1 MVGAGWGG
9 ELPSVPQPSSRGR
22 RRAGS
27 AAAEEGARIAL
38 EELDS
43 RGAIVLNRRQT
54 LSGLAGFASLSATAA
69 QAKDRCVA
77 FTPER
82 QQAKTPEQALKRL
95 QDGNARFVAG
105 QALHCD
111 LLEQVRSTAQ
121 KQAPFAAV
129 LGCID
134 SRVPPELVF
143 DQNIGDM
150 FVARIAGNI
159 ASTDIIGSLE
169 FATALAG
176 AKLIVV
182 LGHSEC
188 GAVKGA
194 IDDAKLGSLTGV
206 LQQIRPAL
214 KQLNYQG
221 VPSSKDKALV
231 QRVAEQNAKD
241 AAAQLT
247 GRSETMAALVR
258 EGRLKIV
265 HAMHDVATGR
275 VAWFG

>member
-1 MVGAGWGG
+1 M
-9 ELPSVPQPSSRGR
+9 
-22 RRAGS
+22 
-27 AAAEEGARIAL
+27 
-38 EELDS
+38 
-43 RGAIVLNRRQT
+43 LNRRDT
-54 LSGLAGFASLSATAA
+54 IGLALLATAGMA
-69 QAKDRCVA
+69 QAKDQCVA
-77 FTPER
+77 FTPEM
-82 QQAKTPEQALKRL
+82 QAAKTPEAALRRL

-105 QALHCD
+105 RALNCD
-111 LLEQVRSTAQ
+111 LLQQVRSTAQ

-143 DQNIGDM
+143 DQQIGAM

-159 ASTDIIGSLE
+159 ASTEIIGSLE

-176 AKLIVV
+176 AKLVVV

-194 IDDAKLGSLTGV
+194 IDDVKLGSLTGV
-206 LQQIRPAL
+206 LQQIRPSLAKL
-214 KQLNYQG
+214 DYKG

-231 QRVAEQNAKD
+231 QRVAERNAQD

-247 GRSETMAALVR
+247 SRSETLAGLVR
-258 EGRLKIV
+258 EGKLKIV
-265 HAMHDVATGR
+265 YAMHDVATGK

>member
-1 MVGAGWGG
+1 M
-9 ELPSVPQPSSRGR
+9 
-22 RRAGS
+22 
-27 AAAEEGARIAL
+27 
-38 EELDS
+38 
-43 RGAIVLNRRQT
+43 LNRRQSIGGMAA
-54 LSGLAGFASLSATAA
+54 LAGLAGAA
-69 QAKDRCVA
+69 QAKDRCVV
-77 FTPER
+77 FTPQM
-82 QQAKTPEQALKRL
+82 QQAKTPAEALKRL

-105 QALHCD
+105 QALNCD
-111 LLEQVRSTAQ
+111 LLEQVRSTAAQ
-121 KQAPFAAV
+121 QAPFAAV

-143 DQNIGDM
+143 DQQIGAM

-159 ASTDIIGSLE
+159 ASADIIGSLE

-214 KQLNYQG
+214 AQLDYKG
-221 VPSSKDKALV
+221 VPSCPRTRRWCSV
-231 QRVAEQNAKD
+231 WPSRTPRMRPRSSR
-241 AAAQLT
+241 AAA
-247 GRSETMAALVR
+247 RPWP
-258 EGRLKIV
+258 
-265 HAMHDVATGR
+265 
-275 VAWFG
+275 AWCARAS

>member
-1 MVGAGWGG
+1 M
-9 ELPSVPQPSSRGR
+9 
-22 RRAGS
+22 
-27 AAAEEGARIAL
+27 
-38 EELDS
+38 
-43 RGAIVLNRRQT
+43 LNRRDT
-54 LSGLAGFASLSATAA
+54 IGLALLATAGMA
-69 QAKDRCVA
+69 QAKDQCVA
-77 FTPER
+77 FTPEM
-82 QQAKTPEQALKRL
+82 QAAKTPEAALRRL

-105 QALHCD
+105 RALNCD
-111 LLEQVRSTAQ
+111 LLQQVRSTAQ

-143 DQNIGDM
+143 DQQIGAM

-182 LGHSEC
+182 LGHSKC

-206 LQQIRPAL
+206 LLQIRPAL
-214 KQLNYQG
+214 TQLDYKG

-231 QRVAEQNAKD
+231 QRVAERNAKD

-247 GRSETMAALVR
+247 SRSETMAGLVR
-258 EGRLKIV
+258 EGKLKIV
-265 HAMHDVATGR
+265 YAMHDVASGK

>member
-1 MVGAGWGG
+1 MRGLHAADAGGKDARGGA
-9 ELPSVPQPSSRGR
+9 Q
-22 RRAGS
+22 
-27 AAAEEGARIAL
+27 AAAE
-38 EELDS
+38 
-43 RGAIVLNRRQT
+43 
-54 LSGLAGFASLSATAA
+54 
-69 QAKDRCVA
+69 
-77 FTPER
+77 
-82 QQAKTPEQALKRL
+82 
-95 QDGNARFVAG
+95 GNARFVAG

-111 LLEQVRSTAQ
+111 LLEQVRSTSQ
-121 KQAPFAAV
+121 KQAPFAVV

-143 DQNIGDM
+143 DQKIGAL
-150 FVARIAGNI
+150 FVARVAGNI

-214 KQLNYQG
+214 TKLDYKG
-221 VPSSKDKALV
+221 VPSSKDRVLV
-231 QRVAEQNAKD
+231 QRVAEQNARD
-241 AAAQLT
+241 AAMMLT
-247 GRSETMAALVR
+247 SRSQTMAGLVR
-258 EGRLKIV
+258 EGKLKIV
-265 HAMHDVATGR
+265 HAMHDVATGK
-275 VAWFG
+275 VAWIG

>member
-1 MVGAGWGG
+1 M
-9 ELPSVPQPSSRGR
+9 
-22 RRAGS
+22 
-27 AAAEEGARIAL
+27 
-38 EELDS
+38 
-43 RGAIVLNRRQT
+43 LNRRQT
-54 LSGLAGFASLSATAA
+54 LRGVAALASLAATAA
-69 QAKDRCVA
+69 ATAKDRCVA
-77 FTPER
+77 FTPDR
-82 QQAKTPEQALKRL
+82 QQAKTPDEALKRL
-95 QDGNARFVAG
+95 KDGNARFVAG
-105 QALHCD
+105 EALHCD

-121 KQAPFAAV
+121 QQAPFAAV

-134 SRVPPELVF
+134 SRVPPELIF

-150 FVARIAGNI
+150 FVARVAGNI

-206 LQQIRPAL
+206 LAQIRPSL
-214 KQLNYQG
+214 KQLDYKG

-241 AAAQLT
+241 AAAQLSS
-247 GRSETMAALVR
+247 RSETMAGLVR
-258 EGRLKIV
+258 EGKLKIV
-265 HAMHDVATGR
+265 YAMHDVASGK

>member
-1 MVGAGWGG
+1 M
-9 ELPSVPQPSSRGR
+9 
-22 RRAGS
+22 
-27 AAAEEGARIAL
+27 
-38 EELDS
+38 
-43 RGAIVLNRRQT
+43 LNRRKT
-54 LSGLAGFASLSATAA
+54 LSGIAALAGLAGAA
-69 QAKDRCVA
+69 QAKDKCVA
-77 FTPER
+77 FTPEM
-82 QQAKTPEQALKRL
+82 QAAKTPDAALQRL
-95 QDGNARFVAG
+95 RDGNARFMAG
-105 QALHCD
+105 QALNCD

-143 DQNIGDM
+143 DQQIGAL

-214 KQLNYQG
+214 TKLDYKG
-221 VPSSKDKALV
+221 VPSSKDRVLV
-231 QRVAEQNAKD
+231 QRVAEQNARD
-241 AAAQLT
+241 AAMMLT
-247 GRSETMAALVR
+247 SRSQTMAVLVR
-258 EGRLKIV
+258 EGKLKIV
-265 HAMHDVATGR
+265 HAMHDVATGK
-275 VAWFG
+275 VAWIG

>member
-1 MVGAGWGG
+1 MLNRRQSLAGLAAFAG
-9 ELPSVPQPSSRGR
+9 L
-22 RRAGS
+22 AGS
-27 AAAEEGARIAL
+27 AAA
-38 EELDS
+38 
-43 RGAIVLNRRQT
+43 
-54 LSGLAGFASLSATAA
+54 
-69 QAKDRCVA
+69 KDQCVA
-77 FTPER
+77 FTP
-82 QQAKTPEQALKRL
+82 QMQSAKTPDEALKRL

-121 KQAPFAAV
+121 QQAPFAAV

-134 SRVPPELVF
+134 SRVPPELIF

-159 ASTDIIGSLE
+159 ASSDIIGSLE

-176 AKLIVV
+176 AKLVVV

-188 GAVKGA
+188 GAIKGA

-214 KQLNYQG
+214 ARLDYKG

-247 GRSETMAALVR
+247 SRSDAMAGLVR
-258 EGRLKIV
+258 EGKLKIV
-265 HAMHDVATGR
+265 YAMHDVATGK

>member
-1 MVGAGWGG
+1 M
-9 ELPSVPQPSSRGR
+9 
-22 RRAGS
+22 
-27 AAAEEGARIAL
+27 
-38 EELDS
+38 
-43 RGAIVLNRRQT
+43 LNRRQS
-54 LSGLAGFASLSATAA
+54 LAGLAVAGLSATT

-77 FTPER
+77 FTPTM
-82 QQAKTPEQALKRL
+82 QQAKTPDEALKRL
-95 QDGNARFVAG
+95 KDGNARFVAG

-111 LLEQVRSTAQ
+111 LLEQVRSTARQ
-121 KQAPFAAV
+121 QAPFAAV

-214 KQLNYQG
+214 AQLDYKG

-247 GRSETMAALVR
+247 GRSETMDKLVR
-258 EGRLKIV
+258 EGKLKIV
-265 HAMHDVATGR
+265 YAMHDVATGK

>member
-1 MVGAGWGG
+1 M
-9 ELPSVPQPSSRGR
+9 
-22 RRAGS
+22 
-27 AAAEEGARIAL
+27 
-38 EELDS
+38 
-43 RGAIVLNRRQT
+43 LNRRQSLT
-54 LSGLAGFASLSATAA
+54 GLAAFAALAGSAG
-69 QAKDRCVA
+69 AKDRCVA
-77 FTPER
+77 FTP
-82 QQAKTPEQALKRL
+82 QMQAAKTPDEALKRL
-95 QDGNARFVAG
+95 QDGNARFATG

-111 LLEQVRSTAQ
+111 LLEQVRSTATQ
-121 KQAPFAAV
+121 QAPFAAV

-134 SRVPPELVF
+134 SRVPPELIF
-143 DQNIGDM
+143 DQDIGAM

-159 ASTDIIGSLE
+159 ASADIIGSLE

-214 KQLNYQG
+214 AKLDYKG

-241 AAAQLT
+241 AAALLT
-247 GRSETMAALVR
+247 SRSETMAGLVR
-258 EGRLKIV
+258 DGKLKV
-265 HAMHDVATGR
+265 VYAMHDVATGK

>member
-1 MVGAGWGG
+1 M
-9 ELPSVPQPSSRGR
+9 
-22 RRAGS
+22 
-27 AAAEEGARIAL
+27 
-38 EELDS
+38 
-43 RGAIVLNRRQT
+43 LNRRQSIGGMAC
-54 LSGLAGFASLSATAA
+54 LAGLAGASAA

-77 FTPER
+77 FTPQR
-82 QQAKTPEQALKRL
+82 QEVKTPEAGLKRL
-95 QDGNARFVAG
+95 QEGNARFVAG
-105 QALHCD
+105 EALHCD
-111 LLEQVRSTAQ
+111 LLEQVRSTAKQ
-121 KQAPFAAV
+121 QAPFAAV

-134 SRVPPELVF
+134 SRVPPELIF

-150 FVARIAGNI
+150 FVGRVAGNI
-159 ASTDIIGSLE
+159 ASTDQIGSLE

-206 LQQIRPAL
+206 LQQIRPSLAKL
-214 KQLNYQG
+214 GYKG

-231 QRVAEQNAKD
+231 QRVAEQNARD

-247 GRSETMAALVR
+247 GRSETLDGLVR
-258 EGRLKIV
+258 AGKLKIV
-265 HAMHDVATGR
+265 YAMHDVATGK
-275 VAWFG
+275 VSWFG

>member
-1 MVGAGWGG
+1 M
-9 ELPSVPQPSSRGR
+9 
-22 RRAGS
+22 
-27 AAAEEGARIAL
+27 
-38 EELDS
+38 
-43 RGAIVLNRRQT
+43 LNRRET
-54 LSGLAGFASLSATAA
+54 LSGIAALAGFTGAA
-69 QAKDRCVA
+69 QAKDKCVA
-77 FTPER
+77 FTPEM
-82 QQAKTPEQALKRL
+82 QAAKTPEAALQRL
-95 QDGNARFVAG
+95 RDGNARFAAG
-105 QALHCD
+105 QALNCD

-121 KQAPFAAV
+121 KQSPFAAV

-143 DQNIGDM
+143 DQQIGAL

-159 ASTDIIGSLE
+159 ASSDIIGSLE

-176 AKLIVV
+176 AKLVVV

-214 KQLNYQG
+214 TKLAYKG
-221 VPSSKDKALV
+221 VPSSKDKVLV

-241 AAAQLT
+241 AAALLT
-247 GRSETMAALVR
+247 SRSETMAGLVR
-258 EGRLKIV
+258 DGKLKIV
-265 HAMHDVATGR
+265 HAMHDVATGK
-275 VAWFG
+275 VAWYG

>member
-1 MVGAGWGG
+1 M
-9 ELPSVPQPSSRGR
+9 
-22 RRAGS
+22 
-27 AAAEEGARIAL
+27 
-38 EELDS
+38 
-43 RGAIVLNRRQT
+43 LNRRQT
-54 LSGLAGFASLSATAA
+54 LQGLTALATVAGATAA

-77 FTPER
+77 FTPTM
-82 QQAKTPEQALKRL
+82 QQAKTPDEALKRL
-95 QDGNARFVAG
+95 KDGNARFVAG

-111 LLEQVRSTAQ
+111 LLEEVRSTAQ
-121 KQAPFAAV
+121 QQAPFAAV

-143 DQNIGDM
+143 DQHIGHM

-214 KQLNYQG
+214 VQLDYKG

-231 QRVAEQNAKD
+231 QRVAVQNAKD

-247 GRSETMAALVR
+247 SRSETMAGLVR
-258 EGRLKIV
+258 EGKLKIV
-265 HAMHDVATGR
+265 YAMHDVATGK

>member
-1 MVGAGWGG
+1 M
-9 ELPSVPQPSSRGR
+9 
-22 RRAGS
+22 
-27 AAAEEGARIAL
+27 
-38 EELDS
+38 LD
-43 RGAIVLNRRQT
+43 RRQT
-54 LSGLAGFASLSATAA
+54 LCGIAALAGLAAAAAA
-69 QAKDRCVA
+69 QAKDKCVA
-77 FTPER
+77 FTPQMQE
-82 QQAKTPEQALKRL
+82 AKTPEAALKRL
-95 QDGNARFVAG
+95 QEGNARFVAG

-111 LLEQVRSTAQ
+111 LLEQVRSTAKQ
-121 KQAPFAAV
+121 QAPFAVV

-134 SRVPPELVF
+134 SRAPPELIF

-150 FVARIAGNI
+150 FVARVAGNI

-206 LQQIRPAL
+206 LQQIRPSLAKL
-214 KQLNYQG
+214 EYKG
-221 VPSSKDKALV
+221 VPTSKDKALV

-247 GRSETMAALVR
+247 SRSDTMSGLAR
-258 EGRLKIV
+258 EGKLKIV
-265 HAMHDVATGR
+265 YAMHDVATGK
-275 VAWFG
+275 VAWLG

>member
-1 MVGAGWGG
+1 M
-9 ELPSVPQPSSRGR
+9 
-22 RRAGS
+22 
-27 AAAEEGARIAL
+27 
-38 EELDS
+38 
-43 RGAIVLNRRQT
+43 LNRRQT
-54 LSGLAGFASLSATAA
+54 LHGMVVVAGMAAAATAA
-69 QAKDRCVA
+69 AKDRCVA
-77 FTPER
+77 FTPTM
-82 QQAKTPEQALKRL
+82 QQAKTPDEALQRL
-95 QDGNARFVAG
+95 KDGNARFVAG

-121 KQAPFAAV
+121 QQAPFAAV

-214 KQLNYQG
+214 AKLDYKG

-247 GRSETMAALVR
+247 SRSETMATLVR
-258 EGRLKIV
+258 DGKLKIV
-265 HAMHDVATGR
+265 YAMHDVATGR
-275 VAWFG
+275 VSWHG

>member
-1 MVGAGWGG
+1 M
-9 ELPSVPQPSSRGR
+9 
-22 RRAGS
+22 
-27 AAAEEGARIAL
+27 
-38 EELDS
+38 
-43 RGAIVLNRRQT
+43 LNRRQS
-54 LSGLAGFASLSATAA
+54 LSGIAALAGLAGAGAA
-69 QAKDRCVA
+69 QAKDQCVA
-77 FTPER
+77 FTPQMQE
-82 QQAKTPEQALKRL
+82 AKTPEAALKRL
-95 QDGNARFVAG
+95 QEGNTRFVAG

-111 LLEQVRSTAQ
+111 LLEQVRSTARQ
-121 KQAPFAAV
+121 QSPFAAV

-134 SRVPPELVF
+134 SRVPPELIF

-150 FVARIAGNI
+150 FVARVAGNI

-206 LQQIRPAL
+206 LQQIRPSLAKL
-214 KQLNYQG
+214 EYKG
-221 VPSSKDKALV
+221 VPTSKDKALV

-241 AAAQLT
+241 AAAMLT
-247 GRSETMAALVR
+247 SRSDTLAGLMR
-258 EGRLKIV
+258 EGKLKIV
-265 HAMHDVATGR
+265 YAMHDVATGK
-275 VAWFG
+275 VAWLG

>member
-1 MVGAGWGG
+1 M
-9 ELPSVPQPSSRGR
+9 
-22 RRAGS
+22 
-27 AAAEEGARIAL
+27 
-38 EELDS
+38 
-43 RGAIVLNRRQT
+43 LNRRQT
-54 LSGLAGFASLSATAA
+54 LQGVAAFAAVAGATAA
-69 QAKDRCVA
+69 QAKDKCVA
-77 FTPER
+77 FTPTM
-82 QQAKTPEQALKRL
+82 QQAKTPDEALKRL
-95 QDGNARFVAG
+95 KDGNARFAAG
-105 QALHCD
+105 EALHCD
-111 LLEQVRSTAQ
+111 LLTQVRSTAQ
-121 KQAPFAAV
+121 QQAPFAAV

-143 DQNIGDM
+143 DQHIGDM

-214 KQLNYQG
+214 TQLNYKG

-247 GRSETMAALVR
+247 GRSETMAKLVA
-258 EGRLKIV
+258 EGKLKIV
-265 HAMHDVATGR
+265 YAMHDVATGR
-275 VAWFG
+275 VAWHG

>member
-1 MVGAGWGG
+1 M
-9 ELPSVPQPSSRGR
+9 
-22 RRAGS
+22 
-27 AAAEEGARIAL
+27 
-38 EELDS
+38 LD
-43 RGAIVLNRRQT
+43 RRQT
-54 LSGLAGFASLSATAA
+54 LRGIAAFTGVAAGAA
-69 QAKDRCVA
+69 HAKDRCVA
-77 FTPER
+77 FTPAM
-82 QQAKTPEQALKRL
+82 QQAKTPDEALQRL
-95 QDGNARFVAG
+95 KDGNARFVAG

-111 LLEQVRSTAQ
+111 LLEQVRSTAKQ
-121 KQAPFAAV
+121 QAPFAVV

-134 SRVPPELVF
+134 SRVPPELIF

-150 FVARIAGNI
+150 FVARVAGNI

-214 KQLNYQG
+214 TKLDYKG

-241 AAAQLT
+241 AAGQLSS
-247 GRSETMAALVR
+247 RSETMGTLVR
-258 EGRLKIV
+258 EGKLKIV
-265 HAMHDVATGR
+265 YAMHDVATGR
-275 VAWFG
+275 VAWSG

>member
-1 MVGAGWGG
+1 
-9 ELPSVPQPSSRGR
+9 
-22 RRAGS
+22 
-27 AAAEEGARIAL
+27 
-38 EELDS
+38 
-43 RGAIVLNRRQT
+43 VLSRRQT
-54 LSGLAGFASLSATAA
+54 IGGLAALAGLANAATA

-77 FTPER
+77 FTP
-82 QQAKTPEQALKRL
+82 QMQAAKTPEAALKRL
-95 QDGNARFVAG
+95 QEGNARFAAG

-134 SRVPPELVF
+134 SRVPPELIF

-214 KQLNYQG
+214 AKLDYKG

-231 QRVAEQNAKD
+231 QRVADQNAKD
-241 AAAQLT
+241 AVQQLMRNSDT
-247 GRSETMAALVR
+247 IAGLVR
-258 EGRLKIV
+258 EGKLKIV
-265 HAMHDVATGR
+265 AAMHDVATGK
-275 VAWFG
+275 VAWTG

>member
-1 MVGAGWGG
+1 M
-9 ELPSVPQPSSRGR
+9 
-22 RRAGS
+22 
-27 AAAEEGARIAL
+27 
-38 EELDS
+38 
-43 RGAIVLNRRQT
+43 LNRRDT
-54 LSGLAGFASLSATAA
+54 IGLALLATAGMA
-69 QAKDRCVA
+69 QAKDQCVA
-77 FTPER
+77 FTPEM
-82 QQAKTPEQALKRL
+82 QAAKTPEAALRRL

-105 QALHCD
+105 RALNCD
-111 LLEQVRSTAQ
+111 LLQQVRSTAQ

-143 DQNIGDM
+143 DQQIGAM

-159 ASTDIIGSLE
+159 ASTEIIGSLE

-176 AKLIVV
+176 AKLVVV

-194 IDDAKLGSLTGV
+194 IDDVKLGSLTGV

-214 KQLNYQG
+214 AQLNYKG

-231 QRVAEQNAKD
+231 QRVAERNAKD
-241 AAAQLT
+241 TAQLLT
-247 GRSETMAALVR
+247 SRSETMAGLVR
-258 EGRLKIV
+258 EGKLKIV
-265 HAMHDVATGR
+265 YAMHDVATGK
-275 VAWFG
+275 VSWFG

>member
-1 MVGAGWGG
+1 M
-9 ELPSVPQPSSRGR
+9 LSRRHTLRGI
-22 RRAGS
+22 
-27 AAAEEGARIAL
+27 AAFA
-38 EELDS
+38 
-43 RGAIVLNRRQT
+43 
-54 LSGLAGFASLSATAA
+54 GLAATAA
-69 QAKDRCVA
+69 AAAKDRCVA

-82 QQAKTPEQALKRL
+82 QQAKTPEEALKRL
-95 QDGNARFVAG
+95 QEGNARFVAG

-111 LLEQVRSTAQ
+111 LLEQVRGTAAQ
-121 KQAPFAAV
+121 QAPFAAV

-134 SRVPPELVF
+134 SRVPPELIF

-182 LGHSEC
+182 LGHSRC

-214 KQLNYQG
+214 AQLDYKG
-221 VPSSKDKALV
+221 VPSSKDEALV

-247 GRSETMAALVR
+247 GRSETMAGLVR
-258 EGRLKIV
+258 EGKLKIV
-265 HAMHDVATGR
+265 YAMHDVATGR
-275 VAWFG
+275 IAWFA